1 VEHAEV
7 TQKPGYQSAGRDT
20 FDGGKPVRREFTLTF
35 MKHTVQQGPTT
46 PFYKAKGSWTFYVFP
61 NGVQEEAGHYPD
73 QESAQ
78 RASLAAHRI
87 WQANGRKY

>member
-1 VEHAEV
+1 
-7 TQKPGYQSAGRDT
+7 
-20 FDGGKPVRREFTLTF
+20 VRRKITLTL
-35 MKHTVQQGPTT
+35 MKRTVQQGPTT

-78 RASLAAHRI
+78 IASLAAHRI

>member
-1 VEHAEV
+1 
-7 TQKPGYQSAGRDT
+7 
-20 FDGGKPVRREFTLTF
+20 
-35 MKHTVQQGPTT
+35 MKHTVHQGPTT

-61 NGVQEEAGHYPD
+61 NGVQEEAGRYPD

-78 RASLAAHRI
+78 KASLAAHRM